1 MPPGRQRSDEE
12 RRAMWAR
19 MGGGGGRGGSAGGAS
34 GSWEGQ
40 DGGASGSFAAPDG
53 KRYAW
58 ERPLD
63 EQPIV
68 EVGWPSWLGPGGIGK
83 AAGAIWKI
91 AKPALVSF
99 GTGMSAG
106 AIEKY
111 RKANPDLS
119 PEKQHYLAATSTYL
133 SYASAITGLMS
144 FKAGVK
150 AITPEKVAKGVGWL
164 PKKLG
169 EFLGWTGN
177 KISSWTPGQVKAIVA
192 PIGKISG
199 KIADITGATM
209 TDVANIGRNLN
220 TLKRSGEIQK
230 QATAIE
236 AIAGHLSSQ
245 QKAKALSYLD
255 EAYRRSSTGK
265 SGAAALYQASRDA
278 FHAAEKGSRT
288 SKFAADKMRALGDKL
303 AEDARS
309 GVNKAAFAV
318 AGTIAKEVYDE
329 TKINSKRADMRKV
342 FDENDTWT
350 EPAEPPMSMAR
361 MIAAA
366 VAGVH
371 GNMAEKPISRYGSV
385 DHIASSA
392 AWRAKHDMI
401 TDALKDG
408 VIDQATATKSYKA
421 LQDEEPFVMA
431 GKAPWLTAPASAAA
445 IVWKVGDQIAKAG
458 RSTTDRRQIGSYID
472 GDTLTGDSG
481 RTNRLL
487 DINAPEVAHEHS
499 NDPNHPERRT
509 GEYLG
514 PESAALADKLIKEGQ
529 YFRRVE
535 DSNPEAGGTTYGR
548 DVRSIETLPRPFD
561 KLLAIPGLG
570 DYIPAQDF
578 ATRMIRAGMG
588 DIDYRELTK
597 YKGDNLRK
605 HDEARLAA
613 QADQIGIWSK
623 PAQDAYAEY
632 ARTNANFKPWVGTED
647 TMYDRKVKR
656 EKKKGFDIP
665 KEPASDWGTWAGLGL
680 MTSGQS
686 GLFGA
691 MGEGPGSAAAWGWNA
706 GVAIAG
712 LYDHTQKA
720 IRNPAP
726 RKYYKQPG
734 VPSAL
739 DRRVAQRDRESR
751 ELSEKRFREKSSS
764 P

>member
-1 MPPGRQRSDEE
+1 
-12 RRAMWAR
+12 
-19 MGGGGGRGGSAGGAS
+19 
-34 GSWEGQ
+34 
-40 DGGASGSFAAPDG
+40 
-53 KRYAW
+53 
-58 ERPLD
+58 
-63 EQPIV
+63 V
-68 EVGWPSWLGPGGIGK
+68 
-83 AAGAIWKI
+83 
-91 AKPALVSF
+91 
-99 GTGMSAG
+99 
-106 AIEKY
+106 
-111 RKANPDLS
+111 
-119 PEKQHYLAATSTYL
+119 
-133 SYASAITGLMS
+133 
-144 FKAGVK
+144 
-150 AITPEKVAKGVGWL
+150 
-164 PKKLG
+164 
-169 EFLGWTGN
+169 
-177 KISSWTPGQVKAIVA
+177 VA

-199 KIADITGATM
+199 RIADITGATM
-209 TDVANIGRNLN
+209 TDVANLGRNMS
-220 TLKRSGEIQK
+220 TLKRAGEIQK

-245 QKAKALSYLD
+245 QKARALSYLD
-255 EAYRRSSTGK
+255 EAYKRSSTGK
-265 SGAAALYQASRDA
+265 SGAAALYQAARDA

-288 SKFAADKMRALGDKL
+288 SKFAADKMRALGDRL
-303 AEDARS
+303 EADARS
-309 GVNKAAFAV
+309 GIHKAAFAT
-318 AGTIAKEVYDE
+318 AGTIAYE
-329 TKINSKRADMRKV
+329 TSQEHKINTKREAMRKV
-342 FDENDTWT
+342 FDENDVWT
-350 EPAEPPMSMAR
+350 EPAEPPMSMGR

-371 GNMAEKPISRYGSV
+371 GNMAEKPISRYGNV
-385 DHIASSA
+385 DHVASSA
-392 AWRAKHDMI
+392 AWRAQHDMI
-401 TDALKDG
+401 TSALKDG
-408 VIDQATATKSYKA
+408 VITKEEAQKSYKA
-421 LQDEEPFVMA
+421 LQDEEPFFMG

-445 IVWKVGDQIAKAG
+445 IVWKVGDQIDKAR
-458 RSTTDRRQIGSYID
+458 RSTTDRRQMGSYID
-472 GDTLTGDSG
+472 GDTLTGESG

-487 DINAPEVAHEHS
+487 DINAPEVAHAHS

-514 PESAALADKLIKEGQ
+514 PESAAFADKLIKEGQ

-561 KLLAIPGLG
+561 KLLAIPGVG
-570 DYIPAQDF
+570 NYIPAQDF

-597 YKGDNLRK
+597 YKGDNLK
-605 HDEARLAA
+605 QHDEARLAA
-613 QADQIGIWSK
+613 IADGIGIWSK

-656 EKKKGFDIP
+656 EAKKGFDIP

-691 MGEGPGSAAAWGWNA
+691 MGEGPGSAAAWTWNA

-720 IRNPAP
+720 IRSPAP
-726 RKYYKQPG
+726 RKYSKQPG

-739 DRRVAQRDRESR
+739 DRRVAERDRESR
-751 ELSEKRFREKSSS
+751 ERALAVLRQKTS